1 MKLKIVKSSFLVL
14 GFLIVSLFVQAQ
26 NAKTIHQIVIQLNT
40 ADTSAWSSTI
50 GNVKNIQKI
59 WNTNLQIEVVVH
71 GKAID
76 FLVKDKTHL
85 AKEIEALTKEGIQ
98 FSACENTMRKHGID
112 KSAILSFAQTV
123 PSGVVEVISKQ
134 EQGWSYLK
142 AGVN

>member
-1 MKLKIVKSSFLVL
+1 MKLNTMRYSFLAVIFLVSSF
-14 GFLIVSLFVQAQ
+14 FVQAQ
-26 NAKTIHQIVIQLNT
+26 NAKPIHQIVIQLNT

-50 GNVKNIQKI
+50 GNIKNIQKI
-59 WNTNLQIEVVVH
+59 WSTNLQIEVVVH

-85 AKEIEALTKEGIQ
+85 AKEIEALTKDGIQ

>member
-1 MKLKIVKSSFLVL
+1 MKLNSLRYSFLTIIFLASSFLA
-14 GFLIVSLFVQAQ
+14 QAQ
-26 NAKTIHQIVIQLNT
+26 TAKTIHQIVIQLNT

-50 GNVKNIQKI
+50 GNIKNIQKI
-59 WNTNLQIEVVVH
+59 WSTNLQIEVVVH

-85 AKEIEALTKEGIQ
+85 AKEIEALTKDGIQ

>member
-1 MKLKIVKSSFLVL
+1 MKFKIVKCSLFCFGFLLLSFLT
-14 GFLIVSLFVQAQ
+14 QAQ
-26 NAKTIHQIVIQLNT
+26 NVKATHQIIIQLNT

-50 GNVKNIQKI
+50 GNIKNIQKI
-59 WNTNLQIEVVVH
+59 WPNNLQIEVVVH

-85 AKEIEALTKEGIQ
+85 AKDIEALTKDGIQ
-98 FSACENTMRKHGID
+98 FSACENTMRKHGLD
-112 KSAILSFAQTV
+112 KSSILSFAQTV

>member
-1 MKLKIVKSSFLVL
+1 MKLKIVKCSFLVL

-26 NAKTIHQIVIQLNT
+26 NAKTIHQIVIQLNM

-50 GNVKNIQKI
+50 GNIKNIQKI
-59 WNTNLQIEVVVH
+59 WSSNLQIEVVVH

-85 AKEIEALTKEGIQ
+85 AKEIEALTKDGIQ

-112 KSAILSFAQTV
+112 KSAILSSAQTV

>member
-1 MKLKIVKSSFLVL
+1 MKLKIVKCSFLVL

-50 GNVKNIQKI
+50 GNIKNIQKI
-59 WNTNLQIEVVVH
+59 WSSNLQIEVVVH

-85 AKEIEALTKEGIQ
+85 AKEIEALTKDGIQ

-134 EQGWSYLK
+134 EQGCSYLK

>member
-1 MKLKIVKSSFLVL
+1 MKLKIVKCSFLVL

-50 GNVKNIQKI
+50 GNIKNIQKI
-59 WNTNLQIEVVVH
+59 WSSNLQIEVVVH

-85 AKEIEALTKEGIQ
+85 AKEIEALTKDGIQ

-112 KSAILSFAQTV
+112 KSAILKNLLECIRMQ
-123 PSGVVEVISKQ
+123 
-134 EQGWSYLK
+134 
-142 AGVN
+142 

>member
-1 MKLKIVKSSFLVL
+1 MKFKIVKCSLFCFGFLLLSFLT
-14 GFLIVSLFVQAQ
+14 QAQ
-26 NAKTIHQIVIQLNT
+26 NVKGTHKIIIQLNT

-50 GNVKNIQKI
+50 GNIKNIQKI
-59 WNTNLQIEVVVH
+59 WPNNLQIEVVVH

-85 AKEIEALTKEGIQ
+85 AKDIEALTKDGIQ
-98 FSACENTMRKHGID
+98 FSACENTMRKHGLD
-112 KSAILSFAQTV
+112 KSSILSFAQTV